1 MNHWVPR
8 LRMFAGPNGS
18 GKSTIKSMVPAKLL
32 GVYLNPDEIQKD
44 IEDRGF
50 LNVRDYDVDTTR
62 EEILSFFVNSTL
74 LQKAEMDEE
83 ADYLLF
89 TDGKLSFHEVSVN
102 AYFASVAAD
111 FLRQKLMERRVSF
124 SFETVMSSPDKVQLL
139 EKAQRLGY
147 RTYLYYI
154 ATDDPSINVARVK
167 ARVNLGGHD
176 VPEDKIVS
184 RYERS
189 LDLLMDAVKHSN
201 RAYLFDNSRHGGE
214 RLWVAEITDGRRN
227 FYSVKAAIRDGV
239 VQWISC

>member
-1 MNHWVPR
+1 MSVPR

-18 GKSTIKSMVPAKLL
+18 GKSTIKSVVPSGLL

-50 LNVRDYDVDTTR
+50 LNVRDYGLQTTR
-62 EEILSFFVNSTL
+62 EEVLPFFVNSTL

-83 ADYLLF
+83 
-89 TDGKLSFHEVSVN
+89 DGKLSFHEVSVN

-111 FLRQKLMERRVSF
+111 FLRQKLLEKRVSF
-124 SFETVMSSPDKVQLL
+124 SFETVMSSRDKVALL

-154 ATDDPSINVARVK
+154 ATEDPAINVARVK
-167 ARVNLGGHD
+167 ARVNRGGHD

-184 RYERS
+184 RYQRS
-189 LDLLMDAVKHSN
+189 LDLLLPAVKHTH
-201 RAYLFDNSRHGGE
+201 RAYLFDNSRHGGDH
-214 RLWVAEITDGRRN
+214 LWVAEITNGQDLELLCDPMPRW
-227 FYSVKAAIRDGV
+227 FQKAVWAKIHP
-239 VQWISC
+239 